1 MLGMARDK
9 DSTEKT
15 IKGAN
20 TFIYQLYSYCKAAH
34 VDEVIVVKQ
43 RGFFIS
49 FDDDAIVISDK
60 LSLPLYEC
68 QTFGLRNHTA
78 IVMSI
83 SEFTS
88 LTEMDVD
95 IHAIATEHI
104 RDLYEYGL
112 SNKVLLNETYDKT
125 IEYEDTAIIKDV
137 AGNYLIR
144 ATYGGT
150 KLEPVTISNQI
161 GMYIL
166 CLDERSLERQRMLA
180 CVAHETFDQ
189 QVSYLRLNQNK
200 EI

>member
-1 MLGMARDK
+1 
-9 DSTEKT
+9 
-15 IKGAN
+15 
-20 TFIYQLYSYCKAAH
+20 
-34 VDEVIVVKQ
+34 
-43 RGFFIS
+43 
-49 FDDDAIVISDK
+49 
-60 LSLPLYEC
+60 
-68 QTFGLRNHTA
+68 
-78 IVMSI
+78 
-83 SEFTS
+83 
-88 LTEMDVD
+88 MDVD

-112 SNKVLLNETYDKT
+112 SNKVLLNDTYDKT